1 MTPVM
6 STFMAVAAAAAPFSV
21 PTTIDNTYLPLSK
34 WKSCEL
40 RGVQDDGTR
49 ERNTL
54 TRLKRTRAFSVDGQR
69 VETLI
74 IRDRAYED
82 GRLVEDTLDYFAQ
95 AEDGTVH
102 YFGEHV
108 DNIRRGRVVN
118 HHGSWLYGRDTDVL
132 GVIMPRDPQVGD
144 QWRSEDVPRITI
156 ESDRLEET
164 GLRARAG
171 GKLYTEVI
179 RVSEFTQPEGE
190 IEYKLY
196 APGVGVITEYAPEG
210 RMVLRHCVPG

>member
-1 MTPVM
+1 MNLT
-6 STFMAVAAAAAPFSV
+6 AAALVLAGAVPGFSS
-21 PTTIDNTYLPLSK
+21 PTTIDNPYLPLSK

-40 RGVQDDGTR
+40 RGRQDDGTR

-54 TRLKRTRAFSVDGQR
+54 TRLKRTRAFSVDGPR
-69 VETLI
+69 VETVI

-95 AEDGTVH
+95 ADGGTVH

-108 DNIRRGRVVN
+108 DNIRRGRVVD
-118 HHGSWLYGRDTDVL
+118 HDGSWLYGRDTDVL
-132 GVIMPRDPQVGD
+132 GVIMPANPQVGD

-171 GKLYTEVI
+171 GKFYTGVI
-179 RVSEFTQPEGE
+179 RVSEFTQPDGE
-190 IEYKLY
+190 VEYKLY
-196 APGVGVITEYAPEG
+196 APGVGVITEYPPDG
-210 RMVLRHCVPG
+210 RTVLHHCRS

>member
-1 MTPVM
+1 MNL
-6 STFMAVAAAAAPFSV
+6 SAAAMVIASALPGFSS
-21 PTTIDNTYLPLSK
+21 PTTLDNPYLPLSK
-34 WKSCEL
+34 YKRCEL
-40 RGVQDDGTR
+40 RGRADDGTR

-54 TRLKRTRAFSVDGQR
+54 TRLRRTRAFTVGEQR
-69 VETLI
+69 VEALI

-95 AEDGTVH
+95 ADDGTVH
-102 YFGEHV
+102 YLGEHV
-108 DNIRRGRVVN
+108 DNIRRGRVVS

-132 GVIMPRDPQVGD
+132 GVIMPANPQVGD
-144 QWRSEDVPRITI
+144 QWRSEDVPGITI

-171 GKLYTEVI
+171 GKLYTGVI

-196 APGVGVITEYAPEG
+196 APGVGLITEYPPDG
-210 RMVLRHCVPG
+210 RSVLHHCTR